1 MSIEVKPI
9 ERRFIYNGIQLP
21 DVPGLE
27 PKAVRELYSA
37 QYPELLSAEIEAG
50 PIQEGVQE
58 FTLRKA
64 VGTKGATRRG
74 RLAAFAETVAAQA
87 EGRLAPAEAGLSSAV
102 QRAPVARASRA
113 WSVLAEQALLGSSYD
128 APHARIAAPS
138 DALPPLA

>member
-9 ERRFIYNGIQLP
+9 ERRFLYNGITLP

-50 PIQEGVQE
+50 PIENGVQE
-58 FTLRKA
+58 FTFRKA
-64 VGTKGATRRG
+64 VGTKGAARHG
-74 RLAAFAETVAAQA
+74 RVAAFAAAVAAQA
-87 EGRLAPAEAGLSSAV
+87 EGRLAPAEAGLSSAL

-113 WSVLAEQALLGSSYD
+113 WGVLAEQALVNATHE
-128 APHARIAAPS
+128 APRVRIAAPS
-138 DALPPLA
+138 DALPPLP